1 MALQKLLIA
10 ESNDELRQALS
21 EQLGESYQV
30 CLCRSGDRA
39 LDLLRSFSPDILYID
54 LMLSQIDGITV
65 LQTALQ
71 EGIRP
76 AVLAAIR
83 FESDYITDTLCKLQV
98 DYVVKKPCSADAIAR
113 HIREIN
119 VTCSRGIA
127 PEAPTSQVDLSALLL
142 QLNFGSHRDG
152 YRYLIYG
159 APIFAQNPQQTVTK
173 ELYPTIGK
181 QFGKTGGQVERSIR
195 SATESAWKVRNDAL
209 WLRYFT
215 PAPDGSIPR
224 PTNSQM
230 LHTLVRALSN
240 QQNQRKIG

>member
-10 ESNDELRQALS
+10 ESNDELRQSLT
-21 EQLGESYQV
+21 ELLGKTYQV
-30 CLCRSGDRA
+30 CTCRSGDRA
-39 LDLLRSFSPDILYID
+39 QELLRSFSPDILYID
-54 LMLSQIDGITV
+54 LMLPKVDGITV
-65 LQTALQ
+65 LQDALQ
-71 EGIRP
+71 EGIHP

-113 HIREIN
+113 HIREI
-119 VTCSRGIA
+119 SGA
-127 PEAPTSQVDLSALLL
+127 GYQTSAQETSETDLSALLL

-173 ELYPTIGK
+173 ELYPAIGK
-181 QFGKTGGQVERSIR
+181 YFGKNGQQVERSIR
-195 SATESAWKVRNDAL
+195 SATESAWARRNENI
-209 WLRYFT
+209 WLQYFV

-230 LHTLVRALSN
+230 LHTLVRLLSSQKN
-240 QQNQRKIG
+240 LRKIG

>member
-10 ESNDELRQALS
+10 ESNDELRQSLAQL
-21 EQLGESYQV
+21 LGESYQI

-39 LDLLRSFSPDILYID
+39 LELLRSFSPDILYID
-54 LMLSQIDGITV
+54 LMLSQVDGITV

-76 AVLAAIR
+76 AVLSAIR
-83 FESDYITDTLCKLQV
+83 FESNYITDALCKLQV

-113 HIREIN
+113 HIQEIGAAGSLS
-119 VTCSRGIA
+119 TI
-127 PEAPTSQVDLSALLL
+127 PDIPAPTVDLSTLLL

-159 APIFAQNPQQTVTK
+159 APLFAQNPQQTVTK
-173 ELYPTIGK
+173 ELYPAIGK
-181 QFGKTGGQVERSIR
+181 HFGKTSQQVERSIR
-195 SATESAWKVRNDAL
+195 SATDSAWAQRNEKV
-209 WLRYFT
+209 WLRYFV

-230 LHTLVRALSN
+230 LHALVRALSAG
-240 QQNQRKIG
+240 QKQRKIG